1 MSEFIQMSSELDEMS
16 DLIPRLS
23 FSELDP
29 QLAEL
34 LRPKG
39 ERLNYL
45 GEFFQC
51 TGHQPRAL
59 ISFYS
64 LTEDLKDALPD
75 NITELVALTVAAKM
89 RNSYERVQHE
99 RLALK
104 LGFGEEWV
112 REVLA
117 LEEKDRGRIS
127 PEELL
132 VQRFCLA
139 LLRRDGHEMGG
150 EFESVIKAIGHKD
163 AVAVLMLIG
172 RYVMHALIANSLAL
186 EPPVTSPLDSAN

>member
-1 MSEFIQMSSELDEMS
+1 MS

-34 LRPKG
+34 LRPKV

-127 PEELL
+127 PEELM

-139 LLRRDGHEMGG
+139 VLRRDGHETGA
-150 EFESVIKAIGHKD
+150 ELELVIKAIGHKD

>member
-1 MSEFIQMSSELDEMS
+1 MS

-34 LRPKG
+34 LRPKV

-75 NITELVALTVAAKM
+75 NITEVVALTVAAKM

-104 LGFGEEWV
+104 LGFGEQWV
-112 REVLA
+112 REVLS
-117 LEEKDRGRIS
+117 LEANDRSRLS

-132 VQRFCLA
+132 VQRFCIAVLD
-139 LLRRDGHEMGG
+139 RDGHETTAD
-150 EFESVIKAIGHKD
+150 FESVIKAIGYKD

>member
-1 MSEFIQMSSELDEMS
+1 MS
-16 DLIPRLS
+16 DLFPRLS

-29 QLAEL
+29 QLAEM
-34 LRPKG
+34 LRPKV
-39 ERLNYL
+39 ERLNYI
-45 GEFFQC
+45 GEFFQF

-59 ISFYS
+59 MSFYS

-75 NITELVALTVAAKM
+75 NLTELVALAIALKM
-89 RNSYERVQHE
+89 RNDYERVQHE

-117 LEEKDRGRIS
+117 PGANDRPRLS

-132 VQRFCLA
+132 VQRFCIAVLD
-139 LLRRDGHEMGG
+139 RDGHETT
-150 EFESVIKAIGHKD
+150 A
-163 AVAVLMLIG
+163 
-172 RYVMHALIANSLAL
+172 
-186 EPPVTSPLDSAN
+186 

>member
-1 MSEFIQMSSELDEMS
+1 MS

-34 LRPKG
+34 LRPKV

-99 RLALK
+99 RLTLK
-104 LGFGEEWV
+104 LGFGEEWL
-112 REVLA
+112 REVLS
-117 LEEKDRGRIS
+117 LEANDRSRLS

-132 VQRFCLA
+132 VQRFCIAVLD
-139 LLRRDGHEMGG
+139 RDGQETTA
-150 EFESVIKAIGHKD
+150 EFESVIEAIGYED

-186 EPPVTSPLDSAN
+186 APPVTSPLDSGS